1 MIYSSDNDGE
11 ENEEK
16 EDDSDDMQSE
26 HLQQCCSFPKDIE
39 ISLVVEEN
47 N

>member
-1 MIYSSDNDGE
+1 MIYSPDNNGD

-26 HLQQCCSFPKDIE
+26 HLQQRCSFPKDID